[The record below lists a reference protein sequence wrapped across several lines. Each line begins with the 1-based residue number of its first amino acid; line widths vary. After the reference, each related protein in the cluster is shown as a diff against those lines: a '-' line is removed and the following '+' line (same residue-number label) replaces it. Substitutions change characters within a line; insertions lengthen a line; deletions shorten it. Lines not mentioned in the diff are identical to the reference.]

1 MYQKDIEVVL
11 REHRLPS
18 TVPTNSNIPLGDL
31 GRNSINNPIS
41 SDDSFMVLGG
51 YEEEKSRDLYV
62 MMAVSKDNSLM
73 VGGHWG
79 GTGQH
84 RHVQPKSS
92 GQSVMILGNVKG
104 SATVEEIDQK
114 FQRLQK
120 PVKRTS

>member
-1 MYQKDIEVVL
+1 MYQKDMEVAL
-11 REHRLPS
+11 RQHRLPP

-31 GRNSINNPIS
+31 GRNTINNPIS
-41 SDDSFMVLGG
+41 SGDSFMLLGG

-62 MMAVSKDNSLM
+62 MKAVSEDDSLM

-84 RHVQPKSS
+84 SHDGPKSS
-92 GQSVMILGNVKG
+92 GQSVMILGNIKG

-114 FQRLQK
+114 FRRLPK
-120 PVKRTS
+120 TVRRTS